1 MTYVVD
7 SSVAVKWV
15 VPEVL
20 SDEADRILAGEH
32 PLIAPDLLQVEAAN
46 ALWKKAARK
55 EISGREAGRALEV
68 LAESAIVWWPT
79 PPLLPRALEIARLL
93 RHPVYDC
100 VYLALAERERARL
113 LTADRRLID
122 RAGSRKLGVAIT
134 DLRTV

>member
-20 SDEADRILAGEH
+20 SDEADRILAGDD

-68 LAESAIVWWPT
+68 LAESAIVWW
-79 PPLLPRALEIARLL
+79 LVLVFA
-93 RHPVYDC
+93 C
-100 VYLALAERERARL
+100 VREVNDPADTGAALALPN
-113 LTADRRLID
+113 
-122 RAGSRKLGVAIT
+122 AGY
-134 DLRTV
+134 LRTPIATR

>member
-20 SDEADRILAGEH
+20 SDEADRILAGDD

-55 EISGREAGRALEV
+55 EISGAATPGRG
-68 LAESAIVWWPT
+68 
-79 PPLLPRALEIARLL
+79 AR
-93 RHPVYDC
+93 RGGACTRSSRRGP
-100 VYLALAERERARL
+100 AR
-113 LTADRRLID
+113 RR
-122 RAGSRKLGVAIT
+122 R
-134 DLRTV
+134 